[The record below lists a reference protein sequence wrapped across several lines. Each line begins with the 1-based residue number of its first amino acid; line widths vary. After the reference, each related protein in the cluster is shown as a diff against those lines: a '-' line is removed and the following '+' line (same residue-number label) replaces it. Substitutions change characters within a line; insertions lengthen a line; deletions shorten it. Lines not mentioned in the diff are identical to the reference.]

1 MRLPT
6 LARRLAAP
14 AMLAILI
21 GSCGGSSKT
30 TRITVTPPSS
40 GEKMTDAYVIV
51 AAQKEYFPEFKDSLT
66 LKHDSGQRAE
76 ISILYKYK
84 GEKQTWTSPEFDPGT
99 IEKIEVTIDGA
110 TLPAESAFRYSP
122 TARK

>member
-6 LARRLAAP
+6 ASLAVIAGFVLLLA
-14 AMLAILI
+14 
-21 GSCGGSSKT
+21 GCGNSSST

-51 AAQKEYFPEFKDSLT
+51 AAQKEYFPEFTSSLT

-76 ISILYKYK
+76 ISILYNYK
-84 GEKQTWTSPEFDPGT
+84 GKKQTWTSPEFDPGT
-99 IEKIEVTIDGA
+99 IEKIEVAIDGA